1 MKTTSLL
8 KLAVALVL
16 ASAQGPLSAHDH
28 MPCGATTNTP
38 GATLEYVPSAAD
50 YTTNSGFVFNLTA
63 GATNDPYLGFYYT
76 DDQVFIALAATPNNG
91 GPEPGAAA
99 LGVYIQVKLLGV
111 RGPPGANFGFWETAV
126 NGVDS
131 TNLTWSVAVPF
142 SNGTNFIH
150 VSESDGS
157 PDSDP
162 YGHIHG
168 RIYSVTKPGF
178 YIATWQFVDTSTN
191 GPAGAPVDLPSAP
204 FSTYYQ
210 AGLTFATIAV
220 DTNGVQITFAAPS
233 DQPDT
238 LTTPPTNY
246 TLQTSPALGPNA
258 LWQPVGGVIVGDD
271 TLHTVTLPPT
281 NSAAFFR
288 LSAQYFN

>member
-1 MKTTSLL
+1 MSRPIFL
-8 KLAVALVL
+8 KLAVALML
-16 ASAQGPLSAHDH
+16 AAGLGPLFAHDH

-50 YTTNSGFVFNLTA
+50 YTTNSLFVFNLTA
-63 GATNDPYLGFYYT
+63 GTTNDPYLGFYYT

-99 LGVYIQVKLLGV
+99 LGVYVQVKLLGV
-111 RGPPGANFGFWETAV
+111 RGPAGANFGFWETTL

-131 TNLTWSVAVPF
+131 TNLTWSMAVPF
-142 SNGTNFIH
+142 SNGTNLIH
-150 VSESDGS
+150 ISESDGS
-157 PDSDP
+157 PGSDP

-168 RIYSVTKPGF
+168 RIYSVTQPGF

-191 GPAGAPVDLPSAP
+191 GPNGGPVDLPSAP

-210 AGLTFATIAV
+210 AGLTFAGIAV
-220 DTNGVQITFAAPS
+220 DSNGVEITFAAPS

-246 TLQTSPALGPNA
+246 TLETSPTLGA
-258 LWQPVGGVIVGDD
+258 DAQWQPVGSVIVGDD
-271 TLHTVTLPPT
+271 MLHTVTVPPT
-281 NSAAFFR
+281 NAAAFFR
-288 LSAQYFN
+288 LTAQYFN